1 MQTKD
6 KISDAETRWK
16 IASDF
21 ADYLPHAFDNE
32 FRKISEGRCDAKI
45 KEAELNIWK
54 NIGSMQKK
62 YAKMLNCPL
71 KSAMDV
77 ANAFAFISNAM
88 FGPEL
93 KAEIKDEKNDIA
105 RITCNSCPMV
115 KLAHEKGT
123 ETRNQSEYC
132 RNFSNAAIKSLNP
145 AYNLIVQKSICN
157 SDKTCEILIVKN
169 KL

>member
-1 MQTKD
+1 MQKTD
-6 KISDAETRWK
+6 EILNSEMRWK

-21 ADYLPHAFDNE
+21 ANYLPHAFDEE
-32 FRKISEGRCDAKI
+32 FRRISEGRCDAKI

-54 NIGSMQKK
+54 NSGSMQKK
-62 YAKMLNCPL
+62 YAKMLKYPL
-71 KSAMDV
+71 NNALDV
-77 ANAFAFISNAM
+77 ANAFVSISNAI

-105 RITCNSCPMV
+105 KIIFNSCPV
-115 KLAHEKGT
+115 TKIAHEKGT
-123 ETRNQSEYC
+123 ETRYQSELC
-132 RNFSNAAIKSLNP
+132 RNFSKAAIENLNP

-157 SDKTCEILIVKN
+157 YDATCELLIVKK